1 LFILIS
7 GNIQEHIMP
16 AVLSVVMGYLL
27 GSVSSTWIIMRLFA
41 GQDMRGE
48 PDGTISAA
56 AVYYKLGALAYAVAA
71 LIDISLAAAAVIL
84 ARAVTH
90 SSSIAMLSGLAAMA
104 GHNWSLFLRFKGGQG
119 ATAMG
124 GALAAVILWPLCYG
138 LVAAALVVLFTHRS
152 GLATA
157 VGVLTVFF
165 VALLQNGAG
174 VTALYPLSLFS
185 LMLIKR
191 LQLSRAAGHG
201 MLGSTK

>member
-1 LFILIS
+1 
-7 GNIQEHIMP
+7 MP

-48 PDGTISAA
+48 TDGTISAA

-71 LIDISLAAAAVIL
+71 LIDNSLAAAAVIL

-104 GHNWSLFLRFKGGQG
+104 GHNWSLFLRFKGGQR

>member
-1 LFILIS
+1 
-7 GNIQEHIMP
+7 MP

-27 GSVSSTWIIMRLFA
+27 GSLSSTWIIMRLFA
-41 GQDMRGE
+41 GQDMRSE

-56 AVYYKLGALAYAVAA
+56 AVYYKLGAFAYAIAA
-71 LIDISLAAAAVIL
+71 LVDISLAAAAVIL

-138 LVAAALVVLFTHRS
+138 LVVAALVILFTHRS
-152 GLATA
+152 GLATTI
-157 VGVLTVFF
+157 GVFTVFF

-174 VTALYPLSLFS
+174 VTAVYPLSLFS

-191 LQLSRAAGHG
+191 LQLSRSTGHG